1 MNFNSDRLSDRV
13 SLFNREIIYPEQDIN
28 SERIMIDGR
37 KLEKDLVSK
46 YHSPSLP
53 A

>member
-13 SLFNREIIYPEQDIN
+13 YLFNREIKYPGQDIN

-37 KLEKDLVSK
+37 KLEKGFASK
-46 YHSPSLP
+46 HHSPSLP